1 MTNRRRRA
9 AIAALAALMAV
20 TCAGLAPTRV
30 SASPATATIQ
40 SASNAYVYGAAP
52 VAMVR
57 TRSQLLCP
65 RGPLRPAPNQLINV
79 PIAAN
84 PLIRVVVAPNSDTL
98 YTTAFLDLR
107 DGPVTLSYPNTGGR
121 YLVLQL
127 LDMYTDVIGNVGTR
141 TTGPGPASVTVVPPG
156 YTGQIPAGSQR
167 MQSTTWDV
175 WLLGRILIAGGGFPI
190 AQQVQ
195 AGIGLT
201 VGPRQ
206 GYPAVVP
213 PRLRTPACTGR
224 SPQNL
229 AVDGPVFFDELADVL
244 VANPPPARDASAVAG
259 LAAVGVTPG
268 STPSRGPTAN
278 LLDRAIPLG
287 ERKIQA
293 AVAGNLAR
301 RDSWSSLATA
311 GHYGTDYATRAAVAR
326 WGLGANVE
334 AESRYF
340 LAATDGSGARLD
352 GSRSYR
358 LHLPARRPLVPVD
371 PGDGGWWSVT
381 MYDDA
386 NFLVPNLIGR
396 YSLGPEASALTRN
409 PDGSVDIVLS
419 SRPPD
424 DPRLLPNWLP
434 APAGT
439 FRLIFRQYV
448 PTSTT
453 WFPSSPQVSDR

>member
-1 MTNRRRRA
+1 MTNRRRRTA
-9 AIAALAALMAV
+9 TAALAALMAV
-20 TCAGLAPTRV
+20 TCAVVAPARV
-30 SASPATATIQ
+30 SAAPATAAIQ
-40 SASNAYVYGAAP
+40 SAADAYVFGAAP

-65 RGPLRPAPNQLINV
+65 RGPLRPAPNQLVNV

-84 PLIRVVVAPNSDTL
+84 PLIRAVVAPNSDTL

-107 DGPVTLSYPNTGGR
+107 DGPVTLSYQNTGGR
-121 YLVLQL
+121 YLALQM
-127 LDMYTDVIGNVGTR
+127 LDMYTDVIGNIGTR
-141 TTGPGPASVTVVPPG
+141 TTGSGPASVTVVPPG

-175 WLLGRILIAGGGFPI
+175 WLLGRVLIAGGGSPI

-195 AGIGLT
+195 AGIGLS

-206 GYPAVVP
+206 GYPAAVP

-224 SPQNL
+224 SPQDL
-229 AVDGPVFFDELADVL
+229 AADGPIFFDELADVL
-244 VANPPPARDASAVAG
+244 AANPPPARDAAAVAAM
-259 LAAVGVTPG
+259 AAVGVRPG
-268 STPSRGPTAN
+268 STPSRGPTAE
-278 LLDRAIPLG
+278 LLSSAIPVG
-287 ERKIQA
+287 ERTIDA

-301 RDSWSSLATA
+301 RGSWSSLATA
-311 GHYGTDYATRAAVAR
+311 GHYGSDYVTRAVVAT
-326 WGLGANVE
+326 WGLGANEE

-340 LAATDGSGARLD
+340 LADSDSGGARLD
-352 GSRSYR
+352 GSRTYR

-371 PGDGGWWSVT
+371 PSRGGWWSVT
-381 MYDDA
+381 MYDEA

-396 YSLGPEASALTRN
+396 YSLGPESSALTRN

-419 SRPPD
+419 SRPPG

-453 WFPSSPQVSDR
+453 WFPWSPQVSGH